1 MSMEKEAI
9 CKIEEMA
16 DAARIVDVNGEAWSA
31 RELHPVLYEPKVDEL
46 KFASLASLR
55 DYVNSGFDGLGAGDE
70 MAVIDSPT
78 KVTLSGRIFGRRRQR
93 DIIAVAEWADM
104 EKFPFD
110 RYMAVEEFCIRLR
123 SLMAPKDGD
132 DAGYILS
139 FAGAMKVGSSVE
151 TNDDGISQTVEVKRG
166 VSGRLTGKEGVKPI
180 VRLSP
185 YRTFADVEQPESEFL
200 LRAKDDHGEAQ
211 LALFKADGGA
221 WKLTARERIKAYLEQ
236 GCKGLRVL

>member
-16 DAARIVDVNGEAWSA
+16 DAARLVDVNGEAFSA
-31 RELHPVLYEPKVDEL
+31 RDLRPVVFEPVVATLE
-46 KFASLASLR
+46 FASLASLR
-55 DYVNSGFDGLGAGDE
+55 DYVNSGFDGITVEDMVAI
-70 MAVIDSPT
+70 IDSPT
-78 KVTLSGRIFGRRRQR
+78 KVTLSGRIFGRQRQR
-93 DIIAVAEWADM
+93 DVIAVAEWNDM

-110 RYMAVEEFCIRLR
+110 RYMDVEEFCIRLR

-132 DAGYILS
+132 DTGYILS
-139 FAGAMKVGSSVE
+139 FAGAMKVGASVE

-200 LRAKDDHGEAQ
+200 LRAKGDHGEAQ

-221 WKLTARERIKAYLEQ
+221 WKLAARERIKAYLEQ